1 MARYRL
7 NLEVGRDGSCMAHV
21 VELPGCL
28 AIGATRE
35 EAVAA
40 APEAIARHLAWLRQH
55 GEAVAEGED
64 VEVEVEETVPVGG
77 NFPGAPG
84 DQVAF
89 FASDRERV
97 SDEDIERALG
107 WAEHCRRDLLNLF
120 EDVPREALDWRP
132 DDTSWSIRHILEHIA
147 SAEAFYVTRLE
158 PHADRE
164 PSPLLGVLRDAASRR
179 LRDLSSEERAAIRS
193 PRGEPWSARNV
204 LRRLLEHEQEHL
216 DQLRELLE
224 GYRQA

>member
-1 MARYRL
+1 
-7 NLEVGRDGSCMAHV
+7 MAHV
-21 VELPGCL
+21 VGLPGCF

-40 APEAIARHLAWLRQH
+40 APEAIARHLSWLRQH
-55 GEAVAEGED
+55 GEAVAQGEA

-77 NFPGAPG
+77 SFPGTPS

-89 FASDRERV
+89 FDSDRERV
-97 SDEDIERALG
+97 SDEEIERALR

-132 DDTSWSIRHILEHIA
+132 DATSWSIRHILEHIA
-147 SAEAFYVTRLE
+147 SAEAFYVTRLD

-164 PSPLLGVLRDAASRR
+164 PSSLLGILRDAASRR
-179 LRDLSSEERAAIRS
+179 LRDLSSEERAAIRT
-193 PRGEPWSARNV
+193 PRGEPWSARKV
-204 LRRLLEHEQEHL
+204 LRRFLEHEQEHL
-216 DQLRELLE
+216 AQLRQLVER
-224 GYRQA
+224 YRHS